1 MYKGL
6 LEKLIYKISIYFVHK
21 FMHIIYLCNINFFMY
36 YKMLL
41 YCVMINKHIYQK
53 KCLRAF
59 CIYNCVS
66 IFIYL
71 NVFINKGS
79 SKVST

>member
-1 MYKGL
+1 
-6 LEKLIYKISIYFVHK
+6 
-21 FMHIIYLCNINFFMY
+21 MY